1 VDIEIG
7 ARVVAS
13 GPLKPQVTVGAPVDS
28 RQLLLPLPG
37 AGPVSNG
44 TRGIPRADRVF
55 VNRDLKLASIGWVGF
70 DMDYTLAIYRQE
82 QMDALSVELTLERM
96 VKRGYPEYLRKLRY
110 DTRFPIRGLL
120 VDKRYGHILKM
131 DRYKVVHRGYH
142 GMRRL
147 SREDINELY
156 HHKRIRPHTPRYHW
170 IDTLF
175 ALSEVTSY
183 AAVVDELERRGERI
197 DYDRLFGDVRASID
211 EAHAD
216 GSVYHAVTND
226 LPRYIDRDPHL
237 ARALH
242 KLRSSGKRLFLLT
255 NSPFSYTD
263 TMMSYLL
270 GDAMAEYPSW
280 RHYFEI
286 VICSAQKPRWF
297 QEGRPLM
304 ERDGDVLRSV
314 RGPLERGKLY
324 EGGNLTEFERLLGLT
339 GSSVLYVGD
348 HIFGDILR
356 SKKESS
362 WQTAMIIQELD
373 QEISAHEACLEDLS
387 RQRTLEEAR
396 DRFEDELRFLQ
407 TRYKELARS
416 TPAPGSGDDAERLRV
431 KRALERVRGELRSI
445 GSEHELLSERVS
457 RRFHP
462 YWGSLLKEQSEM
474 SSFGLQVDL
483 YADVYTRRV
492 SCLRAYSPQQ
502 FFRSPYDLMPHEL

>member
-1 VDIEIG
+1 
-7 ARVVAS
+7 
-13 GPLKPQVTVGAPVDS
+13 LTVGAIVDP

-37 AGPVSNG
+37 GGAGSSSS
-44 TRGIPRADRVF
+44 RGIPRAERVF
-55 VNRDLKLASIGWVGF
+55 VNRDLRLASIDWVGF

-82 QMDALSVELTLERM
+82 EMDSLSVELTLERM
-96 VKRGYPEYLRKLRY
+96 VKRGYPAYLKSLRY

-147 SREDINELY
+147 SREEIAELY
-156 HHKRIRPHTPRYHW
+156 HHKRIRPHTTRYHW

-183 AAVVDELERRGERI
+183 AAVVDELERRGEKL
-197 DYDRLFGDVRASID
+197 DYDQLFNDVRASID

-216 GSVYHAVTND
+216 GSVYRAVTSD
-226 LPRYIDRDPHL
+226 LPRYIDRDKDL

-242 KLRSSGKRLFLLT
+242 KLRSSGKRLFVLT

-263 TMMSYLL
+263 TMMTHLL
-270 GDAMAEYPSW
+270 GDALPEYPSW
-280 RHYFEI
+280 RHFFEI

-304 ERDGDVLRSV
+304 ERDGEVLRNV
-314 RGPLERGKLY
+314 RGSLERGKVY
-324 EGGNLTEFERLLGLT
+324 EGGNLAEFERLTNMT

-348 HIFGDILR
+348 HIYGDILR

-362 WQTAMIIQELD
+362 WQTMMIIQELD
-373 QEISAHEACLEDLS
+373 QEISAHEDCHEDTS

-407 TRYKELARS
+407 ANYKELARAA
-416 TPAPGSGDDAERLRV
+416 PAAGSNEDAERLRV
-431 KRALERVRGELRSI
+431 KRALERVRAELRSI
-445 GSEHELLSERVS
+445 GAEHELLSERVS
-457 RRFHP
+457 QRFHP
-462 YWGSLLKEQSEM
+462 YWGCLLKEQSEM

-483 YADVYTRRV
+483 YADVYTRRA

>member
-1 VDIEIG
+1 LTASLLVD
-7 ARVVAS
+7 
-13 GPLKPQVTVGAPVDS
+13 P

-37 AGPVSNG
+37 SGPVSSG
-44 TRGIPRADRVF
+44 GRGIPRAERVF
-55 VNRDLKLASIGWVGF
+55 VNRDLKLSGVDWVGF

-82 QMDALSVELTLERM
+82 EMDALSVELMVDRM
-96 VKRGYPEYLRKLRY
+96 IKRGYPAYLKKLRF

-147 SREDINELY
+147 SRDEITELY
-156 HHKRIRPHTPRYHW
+156 HHKKIRPHTARYHW

-183 AAVVDELERRGERI
+183 AAVVEELERRGEKV
-197 DYDRLFGDVRASID
+197 DFDKLWGDVRASID

-216 GSVYHAVTND
+216 GAVYRAVTSD
-226 LPRYIDRDPHL
+226 LARYIDRDPDL

-242 KLRSSGKRLFLLT
+242 KLRSAGKRLFVLT

-263 TMMSYLL
+263 TMMTHLL
-270 GDAMAEYPSW
+270 GGALPEYPSW

-304 ERDGDVLRSV
+304 ERDGDVLRNV
-314 RGPLERGKLY
+314 RGSLERGKVY
-324 EGGNLTEFERLLGLT
+324 EGGNLAEFERLVGIT
-339 GSSVLYVGD
+339 GANVLYIGD
-348 HIFGDILR
+348 HIYGDILR

-373 QEISAHEACLEDLS
+373 QEISAHEACHEDIG
-387 RQRTLEEAR
+387 RQRALEETR

-407 TRYKELARS
+407 QHYKELAKAAPR
-416 TPAPGSGDDAERLRV
+416 PGSNEDAERLRV
-431 KRALERVRGELRSI
+431 KRALERVRAELRSI
-445 GSEHELLSERVS
+445 ASEHDLLSERIS
-457 RRFHP
+457 QRFHP

-474 SSFGLQVDL
+474 SSFGLQADL

-492 SCLRAYSPQQ
+492 SCLRHYSPQQ
-502 FFRSPYDLMPHEL
+502 YFRSPYDLMPHEL